1 MVAGDRRQ
9 HDHRGHDDR
18 GDDLGRGPTTPAESV
33 EDRRGGEHGH
43 DGQEGLPA
51 DRDQPRDDAGHLLSL
66 HAEAARDRIMV
77 GAEPRLPAIAM
88 MPQRAKDTTTP
99 MTVTR
104 IACQK
109 EMPKPRTNAA
119 YEMPKTEMLAAN
131 HGQKRS
137 RGPRCARPR

>member
-1 MVAGDRRQ
+1 MMARKVSQ
-9 HDHRGHDDR
+9 PIETSHEM
-18 GDDLGRGPTTPAESV
+18 TP
-33 EDRRGGEHGH
+33 GTFC
-43 DGQEGLPA
+43 PCT
-51 DRDQPRDDAGHLLSL
+51 PK
-66 HAEAARDRIMV
+66 AARDRIMV

-119 YEMPKTEMLAAN
+119 YDMPKTETLAAN

-137 RGPRCARPR
+137 RGAAVRSASVMISMPVVSTPRRRTSWADPVSVLMA